1 MAVRAPVGA
10 RLCEPQRFDP
20 SGGTTCSIASSPA
33 KLLRAAGSPPGLDTP
48 LMTLPPIANRP
59 ERGVYGASSF
69 GSPQVNRFV
78 SARSDAEAA

>member
-1 MAVRAPVGA
+1 MSCHRA
-10 RLCEPQRFDP
+10 CEPQRFDP

-33 KLLRAAGSPPGLDTP
+33 KLLRAAGSHPPGLDTP

-59 ERGVYGASSF
+59 ERGIYGASSF